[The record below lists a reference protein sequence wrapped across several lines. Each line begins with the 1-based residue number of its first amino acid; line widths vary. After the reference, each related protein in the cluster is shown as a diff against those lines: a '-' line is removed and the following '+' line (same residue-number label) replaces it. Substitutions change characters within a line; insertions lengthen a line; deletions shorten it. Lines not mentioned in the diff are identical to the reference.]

1 MTYEIM
7 VLFGGSITLMY
18 LKRKK
23 SKAKVRTRGFL
34 KIFLVLVDSLF
45 FFGGLALL
53 MYGISHILR

>member
-23 SKAKVRTRGFL
+23 SKAKARTRGFL
-34 KIFLVLVDSLF
+34 KIFLILIDALF
-45 FFGGLALL
+45 FLGGLTLL
-53 MYGISHILR
+53 MYGISNILR